1 MRPSRRGSPQFSAIA
16 EDVFPEEYKIFLSYL
31 RFVNFDM
38 SAFLSYSCLIR
49 KSLLGAFYD
58 RLVLSTITP
67 LLVLPLMCIRYF
79 AALEPCRITRRYIL
93 EVRRRCL
100 SAVLFVLFFVY
111 SSVSSTIFQTFSC
124 EDILG
129 NSYLRAD
136 YATKCGDH
144 THRVF
149 KVYAGV
155 MIIVYPIGIP
165 AVVCAWL
172 IQNRKHLM
180 SPDRE
185 GQAHLQQFSGI
196 WSTYIPSRYYFEVVE
211 YGRRLTL
218 AFSSALLVPDRV
230 DHIAVVLSLAF
241 FFLFVSE
248 SLSPF
253 ERSVDSNLYRWGNGV
268 ILASMYVALLMK
280 AKESAHD
287 EVKALSAFG
296 WVLIAANVVMVAAV
310 VGEAVV
316 LGCKL
321 QDVVAR
327 VEQIV
332 PPVRRAP
339 SGNIRSV
346 TSIHPAPMLE
356 DGNDEIKDGVSPRR
370 EDIVHPYDRAQFPQN
385 PVSLGNHLN

>member
-1 MRPSRRGSPQFSAIA
+1 MRPSRRRSPQFSAVA
-16 EDVFPEEYKIFLSYL
+16 EDVFPQEYTIFLSYL
-31 RFVNFDM
+31 RFVNFDI
-38 SAFLSYSCLIR
+38 SAILSYTCLIPM
-49 KSLLGAFYD
+49 SVFVSFYN
-58 RLVLSTITP
+58 RLVFSTVTP
-67 LLVLPLMCIRYF
+67 LLVLMLLACVSIV
-79 AALEPCRITRRYIL
+79 ALERCRISRQHIL
-93 EVRRRCL
+93 EIRRRCL
-100 SAVLFVLFFVY
+100 SAALFVLFFVY

-124 EDILG
+124 DDISG
-129 NSYLRAD
+129 VSHLRAD
-136 YATKCGDH
+136 YGTLCGDH
-144 THRVF
+144 RHRVF

-155 MIIVYPIGIP
+155 MVVVYPIGIP

-172 IQNRKHLM
+172 IRNREHLM

-185 GQAHLQQFSGI
+185 GKAHLQQFSGV

-211 YGRRLTL
+211 YCRRLTL
-218 AFSSALLVPDRV
+218 ALASELLVPDRV
-230 DHIAVVLSLAF
+230 DHIAVVLSIAV

-253 ERSVDSNLYRWGNGV
+253 ERSVDGNLYRWGNGV
-268 ILASMYVALLMK
+268 ILASLYVALLMK

-287 EVKALSAFG
+287 VKALSAFG
-296 WVLIAANVVMVAAV
+296 WVLIAANVVMVVAV

-316 LGCKL
+316 LGCKF

-370 EDIVHPYDRAQFPQN
+370 EDIVPPNDRPEFPQT
-385 PVSLGNHLN
+385 PCL